1 MLNLLTI
8 FNFLPITM
16 AINADSWKETLPV
29 MLFGMIGIFIV
40 IGVIVGIIY
49 IINKASSSVKTKK
62 DNKKNDNK

>member
-16 AINADSWKETLPV
+16 AINANSWKETLPV

-49 IINKASSSVKTKK
+49 VINKATSSAQNKK
-62 DNKKNDNK
+62 ANKKNDNK